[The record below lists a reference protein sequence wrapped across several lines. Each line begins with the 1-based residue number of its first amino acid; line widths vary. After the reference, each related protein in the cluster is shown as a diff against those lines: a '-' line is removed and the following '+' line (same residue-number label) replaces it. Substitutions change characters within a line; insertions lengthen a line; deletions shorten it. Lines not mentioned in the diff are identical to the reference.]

1 MKALVITL
9 WADKPTTIPFS
20 YGRMI
25 QGALYACWAD
35 SQPLLHDVGYPAL
48 DGMDADHGASK
59 TFRLFTF
66 GPIER
71 AKRVDVKR
79 KALTVEGAF
88 SFEVR
93 SPVDALID
101 AVNDH
106 LCGTGELSLGRDV
119 FPVDVLEERRRTYFP
134 SRAVISMKS
143 PLTVHTTT
151 EDDHTRY
158 YSPVEKDFVPLIQE
172 NLRAKANAF
181 GMDDPGELQLLP
193 LEESLKKRVS
203 TFKGIYVTG
212 WTGTFAIA
220 APRTT
225 IEFLYYTGLGARNSQ
240 GYGMFDIDERPL
252 G

>member
-9 WADKPTTIPFS
+9 WADEPTAISFS

-35 SQPLLHDVGYPAL
+35 SLPLLHDVGYPAL
-48 DGMDADHGASK
+48 ESPGADHGMPK

-71 AKRVDVKR
+71 AKRVDPRR
-79 KALTVEGAF
+79 KALIVEGAF

-101 AVNDH
+101 AVNEY
-106 LCGTGELSLGRDV
+106 LCRTGEISLGRDV
-119 FPVDVLEERRRTYFP
+119 FPIDMLEERRRTYFP
-134 SRAVISMKS
+134 SRGVISMRS

-151 EDDHTRY
+151 EDGHTRY
-158 YSPVEKDFVPLIQE
+158 YSPVEKDFVPLVQE
-172 NLRAKANAF
+172 NLRLRARAF
-181 GMDDPGELQLLP
+181 RLGDPGELQLLP
-193 LEESLKKRVS
+193 LEASLKKRVS

-212 WTGTFAIA
+212 WTGQFVIA

-225 IEFLYYTGLGARNSQ
+225 VEFLYYAGLGARNSQ